1 MFIKSEIVSIPIEKK
16 RGKIQ
21 NTKITEN
28 LMDKAIIQCCSDNYT
43 CSKFG
48 FNKGLNKYNKRF
60 VMTFIA
66 HGKCQIQVD
75 NNIAQIRK

>member
-16 RGKIQ
+16 KGKNPKWKNYWERDGQ
-21 NTKITEN
+21 SNNTV
-28 LMDKAIIQCCSDNYT
+28 LLWYT

-75 NNIAQIRK
+75 NNIVQIRT